1 MATKDRGPQPMW
13 ECRYDPK
20 SKLAARQKTKAGRI
34 LAELFV
40 EERKK
45 SEDFPDEDLRSLWG
59 QTKKTQPTSLTKTP
73 PGSLQAD
80 EDVDTEETLPE
91 ESQSIIPIRMC
102 TLHCVLAFEED
113 QPMTVNGSEDQNS
126 CYEVPAV
133 KDPTADDPED
143 SCSLFRVRC
152 NH

>member
-1 MATKDRGPQPMW
+1 MAPWAIPH
-13 ECRYDPK
+13 DPRR
-20 SKLAARQKTKAGRI
+20 SPLHGAFFQTRSQSSLLGRKPSLKI
-34 LAELFV
+34 
-40 EERKK
+40 
-45 SEDFPDEDLRSLWG
+45 SDFPDKDLRSLWG

-143 SCSLFRVRC
+143 SCSLFHVRC